1 MHPHALLPDWEALI
15 VCEIYKK
22 EFWNTAVW
30 KTSHVPTHQ
39 AKFKCKTENFGAH
52 PLKWASSIDSSG
64 FISV

>member
-30 KTSHVPTHQ
+30 KLAMSQLTRQDLSVKLRTLVPI
-39 AKFKCKTENFGAH
+39 
-52 PLKWASSIDSSG
+52 L
-64 FISV
+64 